1 MERFYGKLIFKVH
14 YGSMGNRSGLLLHEV
29 TANCGSWMTPAE
41 MFCRVYT
48 LQVPMTI
55 KQKNPLT
62 AEREW
67 VQSIFDKNST
77 WQPCCHVPCGI

>member
-14 YGSMGNRSGLLLHEV
+14 YGSMVNRNGLLLHEF

-41 MFCRVYT
+41 VFFRKYT
-48 LQVPMTI
+48 LQVRMTI
-55 KQKNPLT
+55 KQKTHSP
-62 AEREW
+62 EQEW